1 VHFWCSLRFLGK
13 LENAEANSFFPS
25 SRGCSIHVWSKC
37 PLPTPLKAASIS
49 HPISQFAP
57 TSLSLLSHLPSFSIA
72 AGGILAPGMVPCSLL
87 WPQPA
92 PSHHASAS
100 SSSPVSPPLW
110 CSATPL
116 LARPGNPSPA
126 LGLVAGCS
134 DDGAPPT
141 ALPRGSCREV
151 VRLRVRGLRLAGRW
165 QP

>member
-1 VHFWCSLRFLGK
+1 MCALLVLSKIFREVGKHRSKSCS
-13 LENAEANSFFPS
+13 
-25 SRGCSIHVWSKC
+25 CSIHVDGQSAHC
-37 PLPTPLKAASIS
+37 PRRLRLHRFPTRSANLL
-49 HPISQFAP
+49 P

-72 AGGILAPGMVPCSLL
+72 AGGILAPRMVPCSLL
-87 WPQPA
+87 WPQPP

-110 CSATPL
+110 CSAAPL
-116 LARPGNPSPA
+116 LARPRNPSPA

-141 ALPRGSCREV
+141 ALPRGSCREA